1 MVSRVSTRVWS
12 AGVAAVLAVFAGLWL
27 AQPEPGLA
35 PTGTAETPPA
45 LPAAVAGAGRAALIW
60 HDGLWLSDADGRFDR
75 AGGLPRGAARD
86 PAWRGDGPSVAVA
99 VHTGPSRVAP
109 GAEPAAP
116 PDSDLWLVDAD
127 GAARP
132 LVRHEAEGELLERP
146 AWHPDGRTVYFE
158 RSVYTSDGGLAGW
171 STRVERGAVDTG
183 ERALVVDDAG
193 WPAVSPDGRWLAFSR
208 TTGGLAE
215 LWLLDLWSGQARRLE
230 TPRFAAI
237 ASPRFLPD
245 AQTIV
250 FAGAPRPSS
259 FGRPRA
265 AGPSL
270 GPLASVLGP
279 RPAYAHG
286 PGYGLWLVGVDGSAA
301 RQVGAFE
308 LDDPSV
314 RWPNDGAGALVVDA
328 RGLHRAGSDEGR
340 LATVLPFA
348 GAAGFDWLPR
358 R

>member
-1 MVSRVSTRVWS
+1 MVSRASGRVWS
-12 AGVAAVLAVFAGLWL
+12 AGVAAALAVVAGLWL
-27 AQPEPGLA
+27 ARPGPGLA
-35 PTGTAETPPA
+35 PTGTAEAPPV
-45 LPAAVAGAGRAALIW
+45 LPAAVAGAGQAALIW

-86 PAWRGDGPSVAVA
+86 PAWRGDGLSVAVA
-99 VHTGPSRVAP
+99 VHTGPSQVAP
-109 GAEPAAP
+109 GPEPAAP

-132 LVRHEAEGELLERP
+132 LVRHEVDGELLERP
-146 AWHPDGRTVYFE
+146 VWHPDGQVVYFE
-158 RSVYTSDGGLAGW
+158 RSVYASDGGLACW
-171 STRVERGAVDTG
+171 STRVERARLDSD
-183 ERALVVDDAG
+183 ERATVVDDAG
-193 WPAVSPDGRWLAFSR
+193 SPAVSPDGRWLVFSR
-208 TTGGLAE
+208 TSGGLAE
-215 LWLLDLWSGQARRLE
+215 LWLLELSSGQARRLE
-230 TPRFAAI
+230 TPRFAAV

-245 AQTIV
+245 GRTIV

-259 FGRPRA
+259 VGRPRA
-265 AGPSL
+265 AAPSR
-270 GPLASVLGP
+270 GPLDWLGP

-301 RQVGAFE
+301 LQVGSFE

-328 RGLHRAGSDEGR
+328 RGLHRAVADDGR

-348 GAAGFDWLPR
+348 GAAGFDWLPSA
-358 R
+358 